1 MPWRGF
7 ALSWERSS
15 LSLCLSSFMFTVAPV
30 AFMQRVSNYPS
41 SKIEVSLQK
50 IRYLGKAIGTE
61 YNSPYKD
68 SEPFWNFFP
77 PRRKAFFVCFICYG
91 CPFIRRRT
99 NSGLVSADS
108 VPWSEGEPPASY
120 GSSRLIIGGS
130 GVGNFRRCWRLRQR
144 LLNNHKKRLNSFP

>member
-1 MPWRGF
+1 MEP
-7 ALSWERSS
+7 SII
-15 LSLCLSSFMFTVAPV
+15 AP
-30 AFMQRVSNYPS
+30 
-41 SKIEVSLQK
+41 I
-50 IRYLGKAIGTE
+50 
-61 YNSPYKD
+61 YKD

-144 LLNNHKKRLNSFP
+144 LWSRPLFWSQRVLNDLPLTVKKWMFHLPYRPSEKLVSITANSPVCFPIEPTPFFLEMLTK